1 MRVCVLGNPDG
12 QRSLGNNQD
21 PVAFLPQSEPS
32 GLENPKNKG
41 SALQNRSTVF
51 VSVFCYCVGLCLF
64 VILLLM
70 CLNLV
75 QDLLAL

>member
-1 MRVCVLGNPDG
+1 MPGC
-12 QRSLGNNQD
+12 QRSLANDQD
-21 PVAFLPQSEPS
+21 PVAFLPQSEPP

-41 SALQNRSTVF
+41 SALQNRPTVF
-51 VSVFCYCVGLCLF
+51 VSVLRYCVGLCQF

-70 CLNLV
+70 WLNLV